1 VLFVG
6 GDPEALRPHFSDVRV
21 VADGGQ
27 DASVWL
33 CTGRQEPWAQLWPRL
48 RTLSVG

>member
-1 VLFVG
+1 M
-6 GDPEALRPHFSDVRV
+6 RPYFTGVRK

-33 CTGRQEPWAQLWPRL
+33 CTGKHESWAALWPRL
-48 RTLSVG
+48 RHLNVI

>member
-1 VLFVG
+1 MLFVG
-6 GDPEALRPHFSDVRV
+6 GDPDALRPYFTDVRE
-21 VADGGQ
+21 VAEGGE

-48 RTLSVG
+48 RALSLR